1 MEVDLVVTLE
11 SLPNKP
17 KVTFGMRILF
27 GIVDGSS
34 EAKGVAPL
42 LAITLVEVITH
53 FNGTTDPMFFDMRTK
68 EE

>member
-27 GIVDGSS
+27 DIVDGSS

-42 LAITLVEVITH
+42 PTIALAEVIAH
-53 FNGTTDPMFFDMRTK
+53 FNGTVDPMFFDMTAK